1 MIFIRDREKVNDVME
16 FELTKAHASW
26 LCMRIRV
33 KLLREF
39 V

>member
-16 FELTKAHASW
+16 FELRKAQR
-26 LCMRIRV
+26 LRMRIRV

-39 V
+39 D

>member
-16 FELTKAHASW
+16 FELRKAHASW
-26 LCMRIRV
+26 PRMRIRV

-39 V
+39 D